1 MGQEIWRQ
9 VVGFEGLY
17 EVSNMGAVRS
27 IFYRKNRGPF
37 LMKFYRHSNY
47 YGDDDNRYRIVTLW
61 KDKKKYKIFV
71 HVLVATAFIPNP
83 DGKKEVDH
91 INGIRYDNRV
101 ENLRWVTRSEN
112 RQNPISKKRMS
123 ESHKG
128 RYGAQT
134 SHYHGVV
141 QLTMDGEFI
150 KAWESI
156 STAVRMLGVR
166 QSGVTA
172 CCIGRYGSSGGYK
185 WKYIED
191 YNHSGTELAEEK
203 DD

>member
-1 MGQEIWRQ
+1 MKKDIWLP

-17 EVSNMGAVRS
+17 DVSNFGRVRS
-27 IFYRKNRGPF
+27 VFYHKKRGPF
-37 LMKFYRHSNY
+37 MMKFFRHSNY
-47 YGDDDNRYRIVTLW
+47 FGDDDNRYRIVTLW

-83 DGKKEVDH
+83 EGKKEVDH

-123 ESHKG
+123 DAHRG
-128 RYGAQT
+128 CFGAKNNY
-134 SHYHGVV
+134 HHGVV
-141 QLTMDGEFI
+141 QLTMDGKFI
-150 KAWESI
+150 KEWESI

-172 CCIGRYGSSGGYK
+172 CCVGRYGSSGGYK

-191 YNHSGTELAEEK
+191 YRQNGTDIAEESGK
-203 DD
+203 